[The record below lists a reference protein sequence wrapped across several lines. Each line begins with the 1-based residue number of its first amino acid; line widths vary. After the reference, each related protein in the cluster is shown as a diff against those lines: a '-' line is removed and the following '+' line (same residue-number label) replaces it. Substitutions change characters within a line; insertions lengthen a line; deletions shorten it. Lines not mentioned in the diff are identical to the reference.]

1 MTDSEL
7 LAFKSNVNK
16 DVIELARFGLWAQ
29 ERVIPLLRKLPPGL
43 PIPQYYDTTKKEWA
57 LVATLVTEDSAKSFK
72 KAGITITTTIESEV
86 ARAFKDAPQPE
97 FNE

>member
-7 LAFKSNVNK
+7 LALKSNVNK

-43 PIPQYYDTTKKEWA
+43 PVPQYYDSGKKEWV
-57 LVATLVTEDSAKSFK
+57 LVGTLVDEATAKTFK
-72 KAGITITTTIESEV
+72 RLGITITTTIESEV